1 MTASARLLPDGRRLH
16 LQHGP
21 IDLIVEAWG
30 AARAVAAA
38 YERAAARFPAILLAL
53 VSELELLRAPLPKPL
68 RHARASGHPGSRAPR
83 FRGDDVT
90 EGAGIVRGP
99 VARRMVAACW
109 PYRRGFITPMAAVA
123 GAVADAVLA
132 TLVEAGDLDRA
143 YVNNGGDIAFHL
155 APGER
160 LTAGVVADVAQPAL
174 HGTIA
179 LDHAMTTR
187 GLATSGAGGRSFSLG
202 IADAVTILARTA
214 AEADAAATMVAN
226 AVDVDHPAIQR
237 APASSL
243 RDDSDLGDRRVTVA
257 VGALPAAAIETAL
270 ARGTSEAERLI
281 AAGLIHGA
289 VLVLK
294 GVTTVV
300 VPHTL
305 PTLAPTVDTSTAVMP
320 GLVPG
325 IHVFGATH
333 A

>member
-1 MTASARLLPDGRRLH
+1 MTATARRLPDGRRLH

-38 YERAAARFPAILLAL
+38 YERAAARFPAILPAL
-53 VSELELLRAPLPKPL
+53 VSELRILRTPLP
-68 RHARASGHPGSRAPR
+68 HSRL
-83 FRGDDVT
+83 RGDDET
-90 EGAGIVRGP
+90 GRVRGP

-109 PYRRGFITPMAAVA
+109 PYRRDFITPMAAVA

-132 TLVEAGDLDRA
+132 TLVEADDLDRA

-202 IADAVTILARTA
+202 IADAVTVLARTA

-270 ARGTSEAERLI
+270 ARGGREAERLI
-281 AAGLIHGA
+281 VAGLIHGA

-305 PTLAPTVDTSTAVMP
+305 PTLAPMVDASTAVMP

-333 A
+333 V